1 MTDLLPF
8 PVRRESAWTR
18 LDLRSLVGEV
28 VESLAP
34 RLRTQGIVA
43 DLDLPGG
50 APVLADTA
58 QLRRAV
64 LHLILNACDAMPRG
78 GELDISCWIGPRA
91 VELEVADSGPGL
103 DSRTLTSLNRAA
115 DSASSQQLPAHLDQV
130 RQIAETHG
138 GRLRAANCPQ
148 GGAAFTLVFPRRAL
162 EAAA

>member
-8 PVRRESAWTR
+8 PARREPAWTR

-43 DLDLPGG
+43 DLDLPDGT
-50 APVLADTA
+50 PVLADTS

-78 GELDISCWIGPRA
+78 GELDISCWFGPRA

-103 DSRTLTSLNRAA
+103 DSRTLTSLNGAA
-115 DSASSQQLPAHLDQV
+115 GQQLPAHLDQV
-130 RQIAETHG
+130 RRIAETHG